1 MRKLRKKSRSFRM
14 TRNWCIVLLLMLVL
28 YALGEVPALTKQAL
42 VQDILHDNLMDQGE
56 IVWETG
62 KDVYNQKTMYILSGG
77 TVVQAKY
84 YWDLLRLSYS
94 SWSSNILYGNEGVT
108 CVPVG
113 EPGAFLVMGNLPEA
127 ASAVLDLRIAWSMY
141 GEKDREYTAE
151 GTWKTDKVISFT
163 IAETYEGDA
172 ELFDRL
178 RRTGYPE
185 GYYDYTLRLYDAA
198 GKEIGVWANPEI
210 EYGPE

>member
-1 MRKLRKKSRSFRM
+1 MRKCAKWSRSRRM
-14 TRNWCIVLLLMLVL
+14 LRNWCVVLLLALVL
-28 YALGEVPALTKQAL
+28 YALDCFPALTKQAL
-42 VQDILHDNLMDQGE
+42 VKDILHDNLMDEGE

-62 KDVYNQKTMYILSGG
+62 TDVYYQKDMYLLSGG
-77 TVVQAKY
+77 TVVQARY
-84 YWDLLRLSYS
+84 RWDLLRLSYS

-113 EPGAFLVMGNLPEA
+113 KPGEFLVMGNLPEA
-127 ASAVLDLRIAWSMY
+127 VSAVLELRISWSMY
-141 GEKDREYTAE
+141 GEKDREYTAA

-163 IAETYEGDA
+163 IPETYEGDG

-178 RRTGYPE
+178 RRTSYPE

-198 GKEIGVWANPEI
+198 GREIGVWENLKV